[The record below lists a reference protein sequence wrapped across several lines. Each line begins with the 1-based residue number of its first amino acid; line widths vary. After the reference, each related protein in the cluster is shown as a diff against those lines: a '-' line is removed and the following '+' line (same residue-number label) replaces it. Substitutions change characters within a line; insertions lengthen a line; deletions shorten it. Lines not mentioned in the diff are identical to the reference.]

1 MFFIIPIIF
10 FIIFVVVVV
19 SVVKKSFKH
28 TSNLKNLIDN
38 DGINSLKDVFSKM
51 NDSIVE
57 ATTTTCEYCG
67 SKIEKS
73 EDKCPNCGASINNK

>member
-10 FIIFVVVVV
+10 FVIFAIIVV
-19 SVVKKSFKH
+19 SIAIKGFKH
-28 TSNLKNLIDN
+28 AKNLKNLIDN
-38 DGINSLKDVFSKM
+38 DGVNSLKDVFSKI